1 MEFVA
6 IILSGLSLL
15 LLAYLITKSST
26 KTGLNEDGISN
37 SILLKLGQNQ
47 AEFIERVIEKLTA
60 SSNNQIQT
68 LTENQQKVELKLI
81 ENKNITEANFIKQ
94 LSEQTLE
101 FEKIKT
107 INQENLT
114 KIQASL
120 QEKLSLGVNNLVE
133 VNNKNFELLSKTN
146 QQRLDQINLD
156 VQKRLDENFAQ
167 NLKSFQEVTK
177 NLGQMEQK
185 AQQMIESTK
194 SIDKLNNIFS
204 RTSSKAFGGFA
215 ENYLESML
223 AENLASGTWDK
234 QVKVPESTEIIDF
247 VIYVDDKK
255 IGIDAKFPLTKY
267 QDYIEADLT
276 EKETKRKEFL
286 KGVMEMAKSISEKYY
301 KNGFVEAL
309 LLYLPS
315 ESMYNEVLD
324 SEKNQAVGEFL
335 QKYRIS
341 LTSPNTIFPQILLIK
356 TYQFKLQVS
365 QNAENI
371 VKGLKQIKKNIG
383 SFKDEYRK
391 LGEKIRQA
399 QQNYDQAER
408 NLIGV
413 EKNINLLETSE
424 GELEGSEN
432 RVELM

>member
-1 MEFVA
+1 MESF
-6 IILSGLSLL
+6 ILILL
-15 LLAYLITKSST
+15 LVIAVVVLYSTFKPIKSAEQTDS
-26 KTGLNEDGISN
+26 KNLVNEILVGL
-37 SILLKLGQNQ
+37 L
-47 AEFIERVIEKLTA
+47 EKL
-60 SSNNQIQT
+60 N
-68 LTENQQKVELKLI
+68 LNQQQQNEVLNQNSQKTETKLLELQNKVTQSFE
-81 ENKNITEANFIKQ
+81 T
-94 LSEQTLE
+94 QTQTQKLE

-107 INQENLT
+107 ENLSELN
-114 KIQASL
+114 KIQTSL
-120 QEKLSLGVNNLVE
+120 QEKLNLAVQSLLE
-133 VNNKNFELLSKTN
+133 VNNKNFEALGKNN

-185 AQQMIESTK
+185 AQAMIESTK

-215 ENYLESML
+215 ENYLESL
-223 AENLASGTWDK
+223 LSENLASGTWSK
-234 QVKVPESTEIIDF
+234 QVKVPESSEIIDF
-247 VIYVDDKK
+247 VIHVDDKK

-267 QDYIEADLT
+267 QDYIEADLAD
-276 EKETKRKEFL
+276 KDSKRKEFL
-286 KGVMEMAKSISEKYY
+286 RAVMEMAKSISEKYY
-301 KNGFVEAL
+301 KNGFIDAL
-309 LLYLPS
+309 LMYLPS

-324 SEKNQAVGEFL
+324 TEKNQQVGEFL
-335 QKYRIS
+335 QKHKIS

-371 VKGLKQIKKNIG
+371 VKGLQQIKKNIG
-383 SFKDEYRK
+383 SFKEEYRK

-408 NLIGV
+408 NLVGV
-413 EKNINLLETSE
+413 EKNILLLESSE
-424 GELEGSEN
+424 GVEEDLERREM
-432 RVELM
+432 VV

>member
-1 MEFVA
+1 MEVFVA
-6 IILSGLSLL
+6 IVVVIILVLLIYLVRNSL
-15 LLAYLITKSST
+15 AKSN
-26 KTGLNEDGISN
+26 LNEDAISSN
-37 SILLKLGQNQ
+37 ILIKLGQNQ
-47 AEFIERVIEKLTA
+47 AEFIERIIDKI
-60 SSNNQIQT
+60 NQTTTNQ
-68 LTENQQKVELKLI
+68 LQVLNDNQQKTELKLL
-81 ENKNITEANFIKQ
+81 ENKNLQESNFTKQ
-94 LSEQTLE
+94 ISDQNLG

-107 INQENLT
+107 ENQESLT
-114 KIQASL
+114 KIQSSL
-120 QEKLSLGVNNLVE
+120 QEKLSQAVNSLVE

-185 AQQMIESTK
+185 AQAMIESTK

-215 ENYLESML
+215 ENYLESL
-223 AENLASGTWDK
+223 LSENLAYGTWSK
-234 QVKVPESTEIIDF
+234 QIKVPESTEIIDF
-247 VIYVDDKK
+247 VIHVDDKK

-267 QDYIEADLT
+267 QDYIEADLVD
-276 EKETKRKEFL
+276 KESKRKEFL
-286 KGVMEMAKSISEKYY
+286 RAVMDMAKSISEKYY
-301 KNGFVEAL
+301 KNGFIDSL
-309 LLYLPS
+309 LMYLPS

-324 SEKNQAVGEFL
+324 TEKNQQVGEFL
-335 QKYRIS
+335 QKHRVS

-371 VKGLKQIKKNIG
+371 VKGLQQIKKNIG

-408 NLIGV
+408 NLVGV
-413 EKNINLLETSE
+413 EKNILLLETSE
-424 GELEGSEN
+424 GEEIKSGEN
-432 RVELM
+432 ELL

>member
-1 MEFVA
+1 MELFAV
-6 IILSGLSLL
+6 IISVISLG
-15 LLAYLITKSST
+15 LLAYLISKSST
-26 KTGLNEDGISN
+26 KNSLNETDISS

-47 AEFIERVIEKLTA
+47 SEMVEKLVEKLTQNA
-60 SSNNQIQT
+60 TNQIQT
-68 LTENQQKVELKLI
+68 LTENQQKIELKLI
-81 ENKNITEANFIKQ
+81 ESKNLLEANFVKQ
-94 LSEQTLE
+94 LSEQNLE

-107 INQENLT
+107 NNQENLT
-114 KIQASL
+114 KIQTSL
-120 QEKLSLGVNNLVE
+120 QEKLTQGVTSLVE

-185 AQQMIESTK
+185 AQQMVESTK

-215 ENYLESML
+215 ENYLESLL
-223 AENLASGTWDK
+223 AENLAPGSWGK

-247 VIYVDDKK
+247 IIYVDDKK

-267 QDYIEADLT
+267 QDYIEAEIGD
-276 EKETKRKEFL
+276 KDTKRKEFL
-286 KGVMEMAKSISEKYY
+286 KAVMEMAKSISEKYY
-301 KNGFVEAL
+301 KNNFVDAL

-324 SEKNQAVGEFL
+324 SEKNQQVGEFL
-335 QKYRIS
+335 QKFRIS

-371 VKGLKQIKKNIG
+371 VNGLKQIKKNIG

-413 EKNINLLETSE
+413 EKNILLLETSE
-424 GELEGSEN
+424 GDGDTVGENEL
-432 RVELM
+432 L

>member
-1 MEFVA
+1 MENL
-6 IILSGLSLL
+6 ILILL
-15 LLAYLITKSST
+15 LVIAGVVLYATFKPTKVAEQTDS
-26 KTGLNEDGISN
+26 KNLVNEILVGL
-37 SILLKLGQNQ
+37 L
-47 AEFIERVIEKLTA
+47 EKL
-60 SSNNQIQT
+60 NLNQQQQNEVLNQNSAKT
-68 LTENQQKVELKLI
+68 ETKLLELQNKLSQSFENQTQTQK
-81 ENKNITEANFIKQ
+81 
-94 LSEQTLE
+94 LE

-107 INQENLT
+107 ENLSELN
-114 KIQASL
+114 KIQTSL
-120 QEKLSLGVNNLVE
+120 QEKLNLAVQSLLE
-133 VNNKNFELLSKTN
+133 VNNKNFEALGKNN

-185 AQQMIESTK
+185 AQAMIESTK

-215 ENYLESML
+215 ENYLESL
-223 AENLASGTWDK
+223 LSENLASGTWSK

-247 VIYVDDKK
+247 VIHVDDKK

-267 QDYIEADLT
+267 QDFIEADLSD
-276 EKETKRKEFL
+276 KESKRKEFL
-286 KGVMEMAKSISEKYY
+286 RAVMEMAKSISEKYY
-301 KNGFVEAL
+301 KNGFIDAL
-309 LLYLPS
+309 LMYLPS

-324 SEKNQAVGEFL
+324 TEKNQQVGEFL
-335 QKYRIS
+335 QKHRIS

-371 VKGLKQIKKNIG
+371 VKGLQQIKKNIG
-383 SFKDEYRK
+383 SFKEEYRK
-391 LGEKIRQA
+391 LGDKIQQA
-399 QQNYDQAER
+399 QQNYDQANR

-413 EKNINLLETSE
+413 EKNIMLLETSE
-424 GELEGSEN
+424 GVTEDLEKQDM
-432 RVELM
+432 VV